1 MKFSD
6 IPRYTRDGNYQTS
19 IPIRNLPG
27 FINKFVKNYGLE
39 LNPDFQRGHVWD
51 QPRRT
56 AFVEHILR
64 GGMGSRDI
72 RMNCPGWMRDFHG
85 PFVLVD
91 GLQRLTALRDF
102 MANRL
107 PVFGIR
113 LKDLEDPI
121 PLEYTVNIMVNNLP
135 SRAAVLRWYI
145 EINAGGV
152 VHSDEEIDR
161 VRQLLAN
168 EEKPG

>member
-1 MKFSD
+1 
-6 IPRYTRDGNYQTS
+6 
-19 IPIRNLPG
+19 
-27 FINKFVKNYGLE
+27 
-39 LNPDFQRGHVWD
+39 
-51 QPRRT
+51 
-56 AFVEHILR
+56 
-64 GGMGSRDI
+64 
-72 RMNCPGWMRDFHG
+72 
-85 PFVLVD
+85 
-91 GLQRLTALRDF
+91 

-107 PVFGIR
+107 PAFGIR